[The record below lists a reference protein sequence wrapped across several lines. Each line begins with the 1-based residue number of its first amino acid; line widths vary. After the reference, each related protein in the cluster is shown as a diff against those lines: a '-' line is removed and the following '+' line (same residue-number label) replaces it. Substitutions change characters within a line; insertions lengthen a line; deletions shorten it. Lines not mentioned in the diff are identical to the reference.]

1 MTNKHL
7 DYYLG
12 LPYKY
17 SIYPAQE
24 GGYVI
29 EIPDLPG
36 CISQGETVEEAV
48 SMIEDAKRGWLELAL
63 EQGAE
68 IPEPTAMVSADY
80 SGKFN
85 VRVPKSL
92 HKSLVENAKTENV
105 SLNQLVVY
113 HLSKSIGPRGI

>member
-1 MTNKHL
+1 
-7 DYYLG
+7 
-12 LPYKY
+12 
-17 SIYPAQE
+17 
-24 GGYVI
+24 

-48 SMIEDAKRGWLELAL
+48 SMIEDAKRGWLEVAL

-113 HLSKSIGPRGI
+113 HLSKSIGHRGI